1 MHGPADTA
9 GATESSAYLG
19 PGQVPR
25 LFEWVVLSGMSVALC
40 LVWLDLAHWLQSRQA
55 GIDFASSR
63 VAWGVYLAFQLANR
77 LPVSFRYS
85 PSGIWAAVDVVG
97 FSAAFVAALL
107 FGFDVQ
113 LHSPLRLVLAPLV
126 VLWIATGIVYS
137 TVIVVTG
144 IFQGLNARYYFVRAA
159 RIREYVRDTPKWV
172 LDLQRSTVL
181 E

>member
-137 TVIVVTG
+137 IRLQQGSREHRVYCAIVAFALPVLPMLG
-144 IFQGLNARYYFVRAA
+144 AA
-159 RIREYVRDTPKWV
+159 VV
-172 LDLQRSTVL
+172 LAVHAG
-181 E
+181 